1 MGLDFEILEMPR
13 KTQSFR
19 FSDKTVERLNKL
31 GAILPTKTDTAI
43 IEDAVAH
50 LLATLE
56 SDDPRVHIIAPS
68 DAQKTHKRSPRD
80 AA

>member
-1 MGLDFEILEMPR
+1 MGLEFRIIDLPR
-13 KTQSFR
+13 KTQSYR
-19 FSDKTVERLNKL
+19 FSDKTVDRLEKL
-31 GAILPTKTDTAI
+31 GVILPTKTDTAI

-56 SDDPRVHIIAPS
+56 SDDPRVHITAPS
-68 DAQKTHKRSPRD
+68 DARKGHKRPPD

>member
-1 MGLDFEILEMPR
+1 MGLEFRLLEMPR
-13 KTQSFR
+13 KTQSYR
-19 FSDKTVERLNKL
+19 FGDKTVDRLRKL

-56 SDDPRVHIIAPS
+56 SDDPRVHITAPS
-68 DAQKTHKRSPRD
+68 DTRKGHKTPRD

>member
-1 MGLDFEILEMPR
+1 MGLGFEIIDLPR
-13 KTQSFR
+13 KTQSYR
-19 FSDKTVERLNKL
+19 FSDKTVDRLEKL
-31 GAILPTKTDTAI
+31 GIILPTKTDTAI

-56 SDDPRVHIIAPS
+56 STDPRVHITAPS
-68 DAQKTHKRSPRD
+68 DVQKRHKSPKD